1 MNIMDPTS
9 GNSGDDDLMLELKQ
23 ALAAERL
30 APDHVMEAAKAAFE
44 WRGVDEELELLSL
57 SYDSSQADLAG
68 VRGPAATATRTL
80 VFDGE
85 GVTVELELGT
95 EVLMGQVVPPDYQ
108 RIILECADGRVDEA
122 DTDDIGV
129 FLLRRPTGGPIRL
142 RCHQGRSLGVVTEWM
157 LI

>member
-44 WRGVDEELELLSL
+44 WRRVDEELELLSL